1 MSWWPGFSTASY
13 AWLFLLLIPLII
25 FYFLKLKRP
34 RLDVASLALWQ
45 QVISDQRVNSPFQ
58 KFKRNLLLL
67 LQVIILSLLALAA
80 MQPFL
85 QGEEQQLKDLP
96 ILIDC
101 SASMGAV
108 DEESGKSRLDLVK
121 EQVREVIED
130 MLPGQRITLIAVNST
145 ARRLTEFTDNQP
157 VLLSALDE
165 IEVTDVPSRLEDGLQ
180 VAQAL
185 TRTFTVEKVLL
196 YSDGNLPTRPDPS
209 GQRIAT
215 VDFDLSYQL
224 EFRQVPRAG
233 RNMGITA
240 LNARRAAVDRWDV
253 FVRVEAGEASS
264 TSGEVKLTADGLPLG
279 EPEPVALEA
288 GESQRLV
295 FSVDASRPAF
305 LEATLSA
312 DGHDALSSDN
322 SAYLQLPIGR
332 ELLVYCPPELA
343 TYRHMLRGLEGV
355 ILEPDDEGQADLS
368 RYDLVFSDNR
378 DDLNTESTT
387 YVFVGV
393 VPEDLESLVTVE
405 FGESEVVDW
414 KRDAP
419 LLQHVQL
426 KQVVITDLPQRADGV
441 EDGDFEELGYE
452 FLVFGSQGPLML
464 RKRDGP
470 RLYYYLLFHTDRS
483 TLPYRVGFPIMVQ
496 NAVNIALQ
504 QASLSELKPVTTGV
518 LPERELEPETTYR
531 VTGPRGL
538 SAGYATGEDGILDG
552 VGAPYVGRYELR
564 DREGLIERFGVS
576 LMNQTETSLYSVDE
590 IQFRELSVA
599 AEEDRLSSDK
609 PLWPTLAALAFI
621 VLLLEWWYFQKKPA
635 GMLAAERIKS
645 VRPGERHMP

>member
-1 MSWWPGFSTASY
+1 MSWWPGFSTAYY

-67 LQVIILSLLALAA
+67 LQIIILSLIALAA

-85 QGEEQQLKDLP
+85 QGDEERSDYLP

-108 DEESGKSRLDLVK
+108 DQATGKSRLDLVK
-121 EQVREVIED
+121 EDVKEVIEG

-145 ARRLTEFTDNQP
+145 ARRLTEFTDNKP
-157 VLLSALDE
+157 VLLAALDD

-180 VAQAL
+180 IAQAL
-185 TRTFTVEKVLL
+185 TRTFTIDKVRL

-215 VDFDLSYQL
+215 VDFDLSYVL
-224 EFRQVPRAG
+224 EFQQVPSAG

-253 FVRVEAGEASS
+253 FVRVESSQEGS
-264 TSGEVKLTADGLPLG
+264 TSGEVRLSTDGVPLG
-279 EPEPVALEA
+279 DPEPVVLEA

-295 FSVDASRPAF
+295 FSVDATQPTF
-305 LEATLSA
+305 LEATLSV
-312 DGHDALSSDN
+312 DEHDALASDN
-322 SAYLQLPIGR
+322 SAYLQLPVGR
-332 ELLVYCPPELA
+332 ELLVYCAPDLL
-343 TYRHMLRGLEGV
+343 TYRHLLNGLDGV
-355 ILEPDDEGQADLS
+355 ILEPDDDGETDLS
-368 RYDLVFSDNR
+368 RYDLVFTSNEE
-378 DDLNTESTT
+378 DLSKESTT
-387 YVFVGV
+387 YMFVGV
-393 VPEDLESLVTVE
+393 VPEDLKSLVSVE
-405 FGESEVVDW
+405 FGQSEVVDW

-426 KQVVITDLPQRADGV
+426 KQVVIRDVPQRAEGV

-452 FLVFGSQGPLML
+452 FLVFGGEGPLML

-470 RLYYYLLFHTDRS
+470 RLFYFLLFHTDNS
-483 TLPYRVGFPIMVQ
+483 TLPYRIGFPIMLQ

-504 QASLSELKPVTTGV
+504 QASLSELKSVTTGI
-518 LPERELEPETTYR
+518 LPRQELLPDTTYR
-531 VTGPRGL
+531 VTGPRDL
-538 SAGYATGEDGILDG
+538 SSEHTTADDGILDG
-552 VGAPYVGRYELR
+552 VGAPYVGRYDVRRSGDLVS
-564 DREGLIERFGVS
+564 RFGVS
-576 LMNQTETSLYSVDE
+576 LMNATETSLYSVDE
-590 IQFRELSVA
+590 IQFRELKVT

-621 VLLLEWWYFQKKPA
+621 VLLLEWWYFQRKPA
-635 GMLAAERIKS
+635 GIPASAQMKS
-645 VRPGERHMP
+645 A